1 MKWRPVL
8 IVFLSLFL
16 ITLMVLSF
24 VAGAGFGA
32 SEQVE
37 LKAKEKEES
46 ENDSIKNAVKFVQTS
61 LVKNQSYLL
70 DVNSLGRVNSSQSIS
85 VSSEVQGILIS
96 GSVKL
101 KKGVSF
107 KRGQVLFKVNNN
119 DASLLLKARKSSYLT
134 LLANSLPDIKID
146 FPEDYE
152 VWKLFFDNVDMDR
165 PIPPMPPIFE
175 SKLKTLLASRNILG
189 EYYNIKADQVRLSK
203 YYIVAPF
210 NGTITDAFADIGSV
224 VGPGTIVANIIN
236 SGSLEVECPVS
247 PDEINL
253 IKIGNEVRLSDDQN
267 HMWTGVVSRK
277 GQYLN
282 PNTQSI
288 PVFIQLN
295 KDNDQLYN
303 GMYLTAQITGD
314 SIPNVYEVPRRAL
327 IANEAQV
334 YLEQDSALVKRP
346 VDIVAFKAETVL
358 IGGLENGVNVVTEPL
373 LNVKDKMK
381 VASIAD

>member
-8 IVFLSLFL
+8 IVFLSIFL
-16 ITLMVLSF
+16 IILMIISF
-24 VAGAGFGA
+24 SAGVAVGG

-37 LKAKEKEES
+37 LKAKEKEEN
-46 ENDSIKNAVKFVQTS
+46 EKDSIKNAVKYVKTAM
-61 LVKNQSYLL
+61 VKNQSYLL

-85 VSSEVQGILIS
+85 VSSEVQGVLIA

-119 DASLLLKARKSSYLT
+119 DAALLLKARKSGYLT

-146 FPEDYE
+146 FPQDYE

-175 SKLKTLLASRNILG
+175 SKLKTLLASRNILA

-203 YYIVAPF
+203 YYTIAPF
-210 NGTITDAFADIGSV
+210 NGTITDAFADPGSI
-224 VGPGTIVANIIN
+224 VGPGTIVVNIIN

-253 IKIGNEVRLSDDQN
+253 IKIGNEVQLSDDQE
-267 HMWTGVVSRK
+267 HVWTGVVSRK

-295 KDNDQLYN
+295 TSKEQLYN
-303 GMYLTAQITGD
+303 GMYVTAKITGD
-314 SIPNVYEVPRRAL
+314 SIPNVYEIPRRAL
-327 IANEAQV
+327 VTNEAQV
-334 YLEQDSALVKRP
+334 YVEKNSILLKKP
-346 VDIVAFKAETVL
+346 IDIVAYKSETVL
-358 IGGLENGVNVVTEPL
+358 VGGLENGEHVIIEPL
-373 LNVKDKMK
+373 LNVKDSMK
-381 VASIAD
+381 VVSIAD